1 MNPLSL
7 KLEEQKLK
15 TRNTVKLLGITI
27 DNKPNI
33 EDHVPEL
40 CKKAFMQIN
49 AISRLQRLSFQILII
64 AH

>member
-1 MNPLSL
+1 M
-7 KLEEQKLK
+7 QKLK
-15 TRNTVKLLGITI
+15 TRNTVKLLGIAI
-27 DNKPNI
+27 NNKPNI